1 MLIGSTKITVE
12 SARRLL
18 GDCVLFR
25 ELSSDQRS
33 ALVRGAHLRTLAAG
47 DTIFLM
53 GDPGDSM
60 MAILAGTVRISAP
73 SPDGKEIILGL
84 MQPGEFFGELAL
96 LDGKERSADAK
107 AMTDCTLAIL
117 NRRDV
122 LQFLD
127 RNPGGWASMV
137 EILCER
143 LRRTTV
149 QITEVALL
157 ELPVRLAKALLR
169 LTGDR
174 TGTAVSI
181 KLSQRELGNI
191 VGATR
196 ESVNKCMREWQ
207 RNGTIR
213 IDGNSITILDR
224 ASLQA
229 IADAVE
235 DFFWGFFF
243 FFCIRRF
250 SI

>member
-1 MLIGSTKITVE
+1 VVGSTKITVE
-12 SARRLL
+12 NARRLV

-25 ELSSDQRS
+25 ELSSDQRN
-33 ALVRGAHLRTLAAG
+33 ALVRSAHLRTVAG
-47 DTIFLM
+47 GQAIFLM

-60 MAILAGTVRISAP
+60 MAVLTGTVRISAP

-96 LDGKERSADAK
+96 LDGKERSAEAK

-122 LQFLD
+122 LEFLD
-127 RNPGGWASMV
+127 RNPGSWPSMV
-137 EILCER
+137 EVLCDR
-143 LRRTTV
+143 LRRTTL

-169 LTGDR
+169 LTAVAD
-174 TGTAVSI
+174 GTAGTI

-207 RNGTIR
+207 RNGTLR
-213 IDGNSITILDR
+213 IDGNSLRILDR
-224 ASLQA
+224 DHLQA
-229 IADAVE
+229 IADAIE
-235 DFFWGFFF
+235 D
-243 FFCIRRF
+243 
-250 SI
+250 

>member
-1 MLIGSTKITVE
+1 MVGTTKITVE
-12 SARRLL
+12 NARNLI

-25 ELSSDQRS
+25 ELSSDQRN
-33 ALVRGAHLRTLAAG
+33 ALVRSAHLRTVAG
-47 DTIFLM
+47 GGAIFLM

-60 MAILAGTVRISAP
+60 MAIITGTVRISAP

-84 MQPGEFFGELAL
+84 LHPGEFFGELAL
-96 LDGKERSADAK
+96 LDGRERSADAK

-122 LQFLD
+122 LAFLD
-127 RNPGGWASMV
+127 RNPSGWPSVV
-137 EILCER
+137 EVLCDR
-143 LRRTTV
+143 LRRTTL

-169 LTGDR
+169 LTAIASGAA
-174 TGTAVSI
+174 GLI

-207 RNGTIR
+207 RNGTIG
-213 IDGNSITILDR
+213 IEGNSIRILDR
-224 ASLQA
+224 DHLQA

-235 DFFWGFFF
+235 D
-243 FFCIRRF
+243 
-250 SI
+250 